1 MVNRTGTSAG
11 VPDSMGRSH
20 IMGFMDKAKDMAGEH
35 DEKVDQGVEKAG
47 NFVDDKTGG
56 KHSEQ
61 VDKAQE
67 FANDRA
73 DQFGDVESNDDDKK
87 A

>member
-1 MVNRTGTSAG
+1 
-11 VPDSMGRSH
+11 
-20 IMGFMDKAKDMAGEH
+20 MGFMDKAKDMAGQH
-35 DEKVDQGVEKAG
+35 DEKVDQGVEQAG
-47 NFVDDKTGG
+47 DFVDDKTGG

-61 VDKAQE
+61 VDKAQD

-73 DQFGDVESNDDDKK
+73 DQFGGVEGEGNGEGDNN

>member
-1 MVNRTGTSAG
+1 
-11 VPDSMGRSH
+11 
-20 IMGFMDKAKDMAGEH
+20 MGFMDKAKDMAGEH
-35 DEKVDQGVEKAG
+35 DEKVDQGVERG
-47 NFVDDKTGG
+47 GDFVDDKTGG
-56 KHSEQ
+56 KHSGK

-73 DQFGDVESNDDDKK
+73 DQFGDGQGGDKGDQ